1 MELLAVIFVIFLVA
15 VLLAWVTKIDIAF
28 LFAPSIFFIT
38 LWEFII
44 GLSGFLNLGME
55 SLVLFVCS
63 ATLILFIKSA
73 QFRASILKSV
83 FLPSTVVFFLLATV
97 SFLKSK
103 DWLLS
108 QWDEFSH
115 WGHIVRIM
123 YEYGALG
130 PGTPTEYT
138 AEHYPPAL
146 SLFQYFIID
155 FSSGWREG
163 LLFWSLHLIAIS
175 IFVSVLAKCSYKYS
189 SEIVLK
195 LFVALV
201 SSFAFF
207 NVFDNIYSDATL
219 AITFGFLFV
228 IAIVASFLDGRWALI
243 LASSAAFLTLV
254 KPTGIYFALSAILI
268 NIVAT
273 LFTLNFESVRTAI
286 VSFRPALV
294 SLLSVGV
301 AWMAWGYYLSSLS
314 STGYSLGGNV
324 PSILNNSGREQ
335 FVADVTSN
343 FIYSLFHTN
352 LNPASWLYMPAYM
365 WTLTCIG
372 FFSIWMYL
380 KGRQENRKNFAIL
393 FTFLLTT
400 GGYIAVILNSYLTVF
415 IEYEAANLASFQRY
429 IATWYQGIF
438 LGIVILILFEFN
450 FEKNFQSDFASNSN
464 LNFSDNI
471 KRNGV
476 LSLTFLALMSLSSI
490 GNYVNLLRAPQYAG
504 SEFRKPFAPMI
515 KAINAAKIPEGSK
528 VYIITQHKIGLE
540 YYVLR
545 YELIGSQ
552 FGNNAFSIGGK
563 NGENDV
569 WTDPTMDA
577 EKWSATLRDYDFV
590 VLYITTEGFN
600 EEFSSLFEG
609 GLVEPDTV
617 YKIEKLANSV
627 VLSKAK

>member
-1 MELLAVIFVIFLVA
+1 MELFAVVFVIFLVA
-15 VLLAWVTKIDIAF
+15 VLLAWVTKTDLAF

-38 LWEFII
+38 LWEFIFGI
-44 GLSGFLNLGME
+44 SGFLNLGME
-55 SLVLFVCS
+55 ILVIFVCS
-63 ATLILFIKSA
+63 ATLILYIKSA

-83 FLPSTVVFFLLATV
+83 FLPSTISFFLLASV

-103 DWLLS
+103 DWVLS

-115 WGHIVRIM
+115 WGHVVRIM

-138 AEHYPPAL
+138 AENYPPAL
-146 SLFQYFIID
+146 SLFQYFVID

-175 IFVSVLAKCSYKYS
+175 IFVSVLAKSSYRHS

-195 LFVALV
+195 LFAVLVA
-201 SSFAFF
+201 SFAFF
-207 NVFDNIYSDATL
+207 NIFDNIYSDATL
-219 AITFGFLFV
+219 AITFAFLFV
-228 IAIVASFLDGRWALI
+228 IAIVASFFDGRWTLI
-243 LASSAAFLTLV
+243 FAFSAAFLTLI
-254 KPTGIYFALSAILI
+254 KPIGIYFALSAILI

-273 LFTLNFESVRTAI
+273 LFTLKFESVRTVI
-286 VSFRPALV
+286 VLFRPALV
-294 SLLSVGV
+294 SLGSVG
-301 AWMAWGYYLSSLS
+301 AALMAWGYYLSSLS
-314 STGYSLGGNV
+314 TTGYSLGG
-324 PSILNNSGREQ
+324 SIPPVLNNSGREQ
-335 FVADVTSN
+335 FFADVTSN
-343 FIYSLFHTN
+343 FVYSLLHTN
-352 LNPASWLYMPAYM
+352 LNPASWLYMPTYM

-380 KGRQENRKNFAIL
+380 NGRQDNRKNFAIL
-393 FTFLLTT
+393 VTFLLTT
-400 GGYIAVILNSYLTVF
+400 GGYLAVILNSYLTIFV
-415 IEYEAANLASFQRY
+415 EYEATNLASFQRY

-438 LGIVILILFEFN
+438 LGTVILILFEFN
-450 FEKNFQSDFASNSN
+450 SEKNVQSDFTSN
-464 LNFSDNI
+464 LNFSNSK

-476 LSLTFLALMSLSSI
+476 LLLTFLALLSLSSI

-504 SEFRKPFAPMI
+504 SEFRKPYAPMI
-515 KAINAAKIPEGSK
+515 KAINAAKIQEGSK
-528 VYIITQHKIGLE
+528 VYIITQHRIGLE

-552 FGNNAFSIGGK
+552 FGNNAFSIGSK
-563 NGENDV
+563 NGDNDV

-577 EKWSATLRDYDFV
+577 EKWSASLRDYDFV
-590 VLYITTEGFN
+590 ILYITTDIFN

-609 GLVEPDTV
+609 GLVEPGNV
-617 YKIEKLANSV
+617 YKIRKLPNSV